1 MRRAFTLFELIV
13 VLAIL
18 VTVAALSYPTIE
30 SMHAHYRVQAAA
42 DMLRSAWSDARTR
55 AMEEGQAYRFAVVY
69 EKGNFRVAP
78 DGAEFWGSDVPAGD
92 SANPPLLLA
101 SALPKGVRFRKEG
114 AARVDSDAETA
125 LPADSVDLAQY
136 SPLAVFLPDG
146 TAREDVAVLVEMSGA
161 RPRLVKLR
169 AMTGGVSVRPVDG
182 GAKR

>member
-30 SMHAHYRVQAAA
+30 SMHAGYRVQAAA
-42 DMLRSAWSDARTR
+42 DTIRSAWADARTR
-55 AMEEGQAYRFAVVY
+55 AMEEGRVYRFAVVF

-78 DGAEFWGSDVPAGD
+78 DSTEFWGSDVPAGD
-92 SANPPLLLA
+92 TANPPLLLA
-101 SALPKGVRFRKEG
+101 SALPKGVRFRKPDAG
-114 AARVDSDAETA
+114 LVDSDPETA
-125 LPADSVDLAQY
+125 LPADAVALSQY
-136 SPLAVFLPDG
+136 APLAVFLPDG
-146 TAREDVAVLVEMSGA
+146 TAREDVAILLEMGGA
-161 RPRLVKLR
+161 RPVLVKLR

>member
-30 SMHAHYRVQAAA
+30 SMQAHYRVQASS

-55 AMEEGQAYRFAVVY
+55 AMEEGRAYRFAVVFD
-69 EKGNFRVAP
+69 KGNFRVAP
-78 DGAEFWGSDVPAGD
+78 DSAEFWGGDVSPGD

-101 SALPKGVRFRKEG
+101 SALPKGVRFRKQDSN
-114 AARVDSDAETA
+114 RLDSDAETA
-125 LPADSVDLAQY
+125 SPADAVAPSQY
-136 SPLAVFLPDG
+136 TPLAVFMPDG
-146 TAREDVAVLVEMSGA
+146 TAREDVAVFLEMSGA
-161 RPRLVKLR
+161 RPLLVKLR
-169 AMTGGVSVRPVDG
+169 AMTGGVSVRPADG